1 MRRMLTW
8 ASSLDRA
15 ALAADGHRLVE
26 FTAVRREVESRTRR
40 AQQRRTSL
48 ANPAEEWLS
57 GVAAA
62 GKLAILGVR
71 LTSLDDLRVLHGY
84 VLEPALRSATAVA
97 VECEQR
103 LTRLP
108 PVQFVDPEFGY
119 PYTLERALD
128 AAMRLFRDRGE
139 RLPEPRAVEAAAA
152 PDESALDAW
161 QRSAVAA
168 REGVVQVIA
177 PAGSGN
183 TAVLI
188 ERVRELGGRGVPEE
202 RILCMTF
209 TASLAAVSA
218 DARIPFRLEGAGRIL
233 DALTAIPDALRF
245 VSYLRRAGGLDEHF
259 AAYEAA
265 FGDTEKVEL
274 ETLEQAQKEASGKT
288 VLEYAQLLAG
298 RRDALRAVRDD
309 AGGIELTTIHR
320 AKGRQWPEVHL
331 FACEEQQLPHRRA
344 LEVDAQ
350 QRAAGEGLEAER
362 RLAYVAFTRARERL
376 SLHTTDSAPSRFL
389 TEAGLAPARP
399 YRDPA
404 PKPGSKPDER
414 RPFRHQGDRANW
426 SSISVQSVRI
436 YRLGG
441 LDRWR
446 HGRSRGSPGEAG
458 RSDVLV
464 GRWWRRAVSAGG
476 GTGDEG
482 AIGARRCLHGVF
494 EQAV

>member
-26 FTAVRREVESRTRR
+26 FSAVRREVESRTRR

-152 PDESALDAW
+152 ADESALDAW

-177 PAGSGN
+177 PAGSGK
-183 TAVLI
+183 TAGAD
-188 ERVRELGGRGVPEE
+188 RTRARAGGP
-202 RILCMTF
+202 
-209 TASLAAVSA
+209 
-218 DARIPFRLEGAGRIL
+218 
-233 DALTAIPDALRF
+233 
-245 VSYLRRAGGLDEHF
+245 RRAGGAD
-259 AAYEAA
+259 
-265 FGDTEKVEL
+265 
-274 ETLEQAQKEASGKT
+274 
-288 VLEYAQLLAG
+288 
-298 RRDALRAVRDD
+298 
-309 AGGIELTTIHR
+309 
-320 AKGRQWPEVHL
+320 PVH
-331 FACEEQQLPHRRA
+331 
-344 LEVDAQ
+344 
-350 QRAAGEGLEAER
+350 
-362 RLAYVAFTRARERL
+362 
-376 SLHTTDSAPSRFL
+376 
-389 TEAGLAPARP
+389 
-399 YRDPA
+399 
-404 PKPGSKPDER
+404 
-414 RPFRHQGDRANW
+414 
-426 SSISVQSVRI
+426 
-436 YRLGG
+436 
-441 LDRWR
+441 
-446 HGRSRGSPGEAG
+446 
-458 RSDVLV
+458 DV
-464 GRWWRRAVSAGG
+464 
-476 GTGDEG
+476 
-482 AIGARRCLHGVF
+482 
-494 EQAV
+494 